1 MPSRVVITG
10 SGLVTPL
17 GSNRDRVWED
27 LCLGKSGIRN
37 VTNELFLGFRS
48 QIAGECVDFEPERY
62 IEHKDVKKIDR
73 FAQFAV
79 AATADAVVQSGLD
92 FSKEN
97 SSRCAAIIGSGVGG
111 LAEIEANFAKLLEKG
126 PSRVSPFTIPKMML
140 NAASGHISILYG
152 LHGPSHG
159 VSSACASASD
169 ALAHAVKMIR
179 DGEMDIVISGG
190 AEAALT
196 RLGFAGFCAMHA
208 LSERNGEPA
217 KASRPFDRGRD
228 GFVLSEG
235 CGIVILESLE
245 HAKARGAVI
254 FAELLGFGLSS
265 DATHIT
271 QPDEDGSGAALA
283 MSLAL
288 KDAKLNAGQIGYIN
302 AHGTSTMLGD
312 VAETAAIKKV
322 FGDFAGK
329 IPISSTKSQI
339 GHLLGASGGVE
350 LIFCMQAIGNGLI
363 PPTINLDE
371 PDPKC
376 DLDYTPNHAREHRF
390 DYALSNSFG
399 FGGHNASLIVGRF
412 RDEGDM

>member
-10 SGLVTPL
+10 YGLVTPL

-37 VTNELFLGFRS
+37 VTNELLLGFRS
-48 QIAGECVDFEPERY
+48 QIAGECFDFDPERY

-97 SSRCAAIIGSGVGG
+97 SHRCAAIIGSGVGG

-140 NAASGHISILYG
+140 NAAAGHVSILYG

-159 VSSACASASD
+159 VASACASASD

-179 DGEMDIVISGG
+179 DGEMDVVISGG

-208 LSERNGEPA
+208 LSERNGEPE
-217 KASRPFDRGRD
+217 KASRPFDKNRD

-271 QPDEDGSGAALA
+271 QPDEEGTGAALA

-302 AHGTSTMLGD
+302 AHGTSTTLGD

-322 FGDFAGK
+322 FGDSAGK

-339 GHLLGASGGVE
+339 GHLLGGSGGVE
-350 LIFCMQAIGNGLI
+350 LIFCMQAIENGLI

-376 DLDYTPNHAREHRF
+376 DLDYTPNRAREHKF

-412 RDEGDM
+412 RD